1 MVLQKIQRF
10 AVADTTPFMYGSISC
25 LLSSLCKINII
36 RMNNFPKIGIP
47 VILGAIALIIFFVK
61 STVTIESGQAGV
73 LYRTFGGGVVT
84 DEPPLSEGF
93 HLVAPWNKIFIY
105 EVRQQEVFEKMQVLS
120 SNGLEIKLEATAW
133 FEPEYEQLGFLHQ
146 EKGEEYVSRV
156 LQPAIRSA
164 ARSVVG
170 RYTPE
175 QLYSS
180 KRDVIQEEIYDETK
194 KIIENQYIQLN
205 EILVRDVTLPPTIKD
220 AIENKLRQEQESLE
234 YEFRLEKAKKEA
246 ERQRI
251 EAKGKADANE
261 ILGASLTDKV
271 LQDKGIEA
279 TIKLSE
285 SPNSKVIIIGSGEK
299 GLPIILGNQ

>member
-1 MVLQKIQRF
+1 MDKL
-10 AVADTTPFMYGSISC
+10 
-25 LLSSLCKINII
+25 
-36 RMNNFPKIGIP
+36 PKIGIP
-47 VILGAIALIIFFVK
+47 IVIIAIALIIFIAK
-61 STVTIESGQAGV
+61 STVTIESGEAGV
-73 LYRTFGGGVVT
+73 LFETFGNGVVT

-93 HLVAPWNKIFIY
+93 HLVAPWNKVFVY
-105 EVRQQEVFEKMQVLS
+105 EVRQQEVSEKMQVLS
-120 SNGLEIKLEATAW
+120 SNGLEIKLDASVW
-133 FEPEYEQLGFLHQ
+133 FQPLYSKLGSLHQ
-146 EKGEEYVSRV
+146 EKGVDYVARV
-156 LQPAIRSA
+156 LQPAVRSA

-180 KRDVIQEEIYDETK
+180 KRDAIQEEIYDETK
-194 KIIENQYIQLN
+194 EILKDQFVQLN

-220 AIENKLRQEQESLE
+220 AIERKLRQEQESLE
-234 YEFRLEKAKKEA
+234 YEFRIEKAEKEA

-251 EAKGKADANE
+251 EAQGKADANQ
-261 ILGASLTDKV
+261 ILSTSLTDKI

-285 SPNSKVIIIGSGEK
+285 SQNSKVIVIGSGDK